1 MTWSIT
7 ILASLGVPCACSPT
21 IRYVL
26 CPFCT
31 VELDPTCSM
40 KTNQGFSA
48 WDELGSSFENH
59 QPVTGIAWNG
69 AFCNVFFISA
79 AGFPALHDI
88 SCAMFGSSQEILWD
102 LLDEDLK
109 PLHIWLLW
117 FTTTT
122 ACLAPWPLSMGI
134 LGCRIHDCGRRRLA
148 RHQDLLVIVYFPQ
161 MDAYVG
167 VHTYNGI
174 HWHIMNYKT
183 NNMTFGFVS
192 NWRIPP

>member
-1 MTWSIT
+1 M
-7 ILASLGVPCACSPT
+7 PCACSPT

-48 WDELGSSFENH
+48 WDEIGSSFENH
-59 QPVTGIAWNG
+59 QPVTGIGWNG
-69 AFCNVFFISA
+69 AFCNVFFLKPA
-79 AGFPALHDI
+79 AGFPALHNI

-109 PLHIWLLW
+109 PLHTWLLW

-134 LGCRIHDCGRRRLA
+134 LGWQNSRLWKKKTGKTPGFIGDCLFSPNGCICGSSHIQWNTLA
-148 RHQDLLVIVYFPQ
+148 HNEL
-161 MDAYVG
+161 
-167 VHTYNGI
+167 
-174 HWHIMNYKT
+174 
-183 NNMTFGFVS
+183 
-192 NWRIPP
+192 

>member
-1 MTWSIT
+1 M
-7 ILASLGVPCACSPT
+7 PCAFSPT

-48 WDELGSSFENH
+48 WDEGCSSFENH
-59 QPVTGIAWNG
+59 QPVTGIGWNG
-69 AFCNVFFISA
+69 SFSNFFFLMDFRIS
-79 AGFPALHDI
+79 LHFTI
-88 SCAMFGSSQEILWD
+88 FHVRCLVPKKFWSD
-102 LLDEDLK
+102 LSEVEDLK

-148 RHQDLLVIVYFPQ
+148 RRLEFIGHFLFSPNGCI
-161 MDAYVG
+161 YVG
-167 VHTYNGI
+167 LHTSTI
-174 HWHIMNYKT
+174 EWHIDYKT
-183 NNMTFGFVS
+183 KNMIFGFVS
-192 NWRIPP
+192 NS